1 MKVVILAGGL
11 GTRMDS
17 ETATKPKPMVMI
29 GKKPILWHIMKIF
42 SFYNI
47 RDFVI
52 CTGYKKEVLEEFFKN
67 DFLSSNCLL
76 IEKQSIEFNVKINAN
91 EEWHVTLEDTGLD
104 TMTGGR
110 LKKIKHH
117 LTETFC
123 LTYGDTLNNLNISDL
138 ISFHNLNKKLATV
151 TACQPPGKFGILKI
165 DDGIVTKFTEKPK
178 GDDQWVNGGF
188 FILEPSV
195 IDYVEDDSTVWE
207 NKPLQRLVNEEQLSA
222 FKHFGFYQP
231 MDTIQEKN
239 ILENMWN
246 LDNAKWK
253 VWN

>member
-151 TACQPPGKFGILKI
+151 TACQPPGK
-165 DDGIVTKFTEKPK
+165 
-178 GDDQWVNGGF
+178 
-188 FILEPSV
+188 LE
-195 IDYVEDDSTVWE
+195 
-207 NKPLQRLVNEEQLSA
+207 
-222 FKHFGFYQP
+222 F
-231 MDTIQEKN
+231 
-239 ILENMWN
+239 
-246 LDNAKWK
+246 
-253 VWN
+253 